1 MRFEDILDEIGGF
14 NKFQFL
20 VLYILWLPRIILP
33 LHFLLHN
40 FISGVPP
47 HHCALPHLDDR
58 YAAGTKGSA
67 EMSAQILALGI
78 PRNADG
84 SYSSCKMYLLP
95 QDFDPNADLSL
106 VYGNRSNVSVP
117 CQYGWVYDRS
127 QFTSTTA
134 TEVKINK
141 MLSCILYVDDILSYL
156 LYLPQKLE
164 RYFSFTPKLYILIPF
179 ERVP

>member
-1 MRFEDILDEIGGF
+1 MRFEDVLHEIGGF

-58 YAAGTKGSA
+58 YAAGTEKDSV
-67 EMSAQILALGI
+67 EVLALGI

-84 SYSSCKMYLLP
+84 SYSSCKMYPLP
-95 QDFDPNADLSL
+95 LDFDPNADLSI

-117 CQYGWVYDRS
+117 CQHGWVYDRS

-134 TEVKINK
+134 TEWDLVCDNK
-141 MLSCILYVDDILSYL
+141 KLNQALATFFFIGVTIGAIMFGQLADKYVIFY
-156 LYLPQKLE
+156 
-164 RYFSFTPKLYILIPF
+164 
-179 ERVP
+179 

>member
-1 MRFEDILDEIGGF
+1 MRFEDVLHEIGGF

-58 YAAGTKGSA
+58 YAAGTEKDSV
-67 EMSAQILALGI
+67 EVLALGI

-84 SYSSCKMYLLP
+84 SYSSCKMYPLP
-95 QDFDPNADLSL
+95 LDFDPNADLSI

-117 CQYGWVYDRS
+117 CQQGWVYDRS

-134 TEVKINK
+134 TEVKTNK
-141 MLSCILYVDDILSYL
+141 MLSCTLYVDDILSYL
-156 LYLPQKLE
+156 LYLLQKLE
-164 RYFSFTPKLYILIPF
+164 
-179 ERVP
+179 